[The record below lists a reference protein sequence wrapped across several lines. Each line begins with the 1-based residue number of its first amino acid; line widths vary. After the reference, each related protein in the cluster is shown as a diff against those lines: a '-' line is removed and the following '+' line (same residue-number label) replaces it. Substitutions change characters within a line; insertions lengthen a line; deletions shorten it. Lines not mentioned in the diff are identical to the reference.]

1 MARRIGA
8 DRTINVAA
16 RTQDLAPLKTNKGT
30 FDVMIEASGNE
41 QAILLGLDVLKPRG
55 ILVQLGLGGNIA
67 APQNLVVS
75 KEVEIRGSFRFHE
88 EFALA
93 VDFINRRRVDLK
105 PLLTEV
111 IPLNQAEMAFQLAG
125 DRSRAMKIQI
135 AF

>member
-1 MARRIGA
+1 M
-8 DRTINVAA
+8 
-16 RTQDLAPLKTNKGT
+16 QDLAPLKANKGT

-41 QAILLGLDVLKPRG
+41 QAILTGLDVLKPRG

-67 APQNLVVS
+67 VPQNLVVA

-93 VDFINRRRVDLK
+93 ADLINRRRVDLT

-111 IPLNQAEMAFQLAG
+111 MPLDQAEKAFQLAS
-125 DRSRAMKIQI
+125 DRSRAMKVQI